1 MMPPIKCLIIE
12 DDSSLQSIYRVILQR
27 MGFELT
33 FITDGITALEQLQQ
47 VTPDLIFLDIRIPYI
62 GGIDVY
68 RYIKAEERL
77 KDTRVVVV
85 SALDSINQEFSD
97 VEFYQKP
104 INPTTIRKI
113 AQTTH
118 DIILSKV

>member
-1 MMPPIKCLIIE
+1 MQPVKCLIIE
-12 DDSSLQSIYRVILQR
+12 DDSSLQSIYRVVLQR

-47 VTPDLIFLDIRIPYI
+47 ITPDLIFLDIRIPYI
-62 GGIDVY
+62 DGIDVY
-68 RYIKAEERL
+68 RYIKAEKRL
-77 KDTRVVVV
+77 KNTRVVVV
-85 SALDSINQEFSD
+85 SALDNINQEFSD

-104 INPTTIRKI
+104 INPTTIRQI
-113 AQTTH
+113 AQATH